1 MRKPGTLF
9 TSVAA
14 VGLCIVG
21 GCSSDE
27 TTGDGVE
34 TSDGGGGPQH
44 LVESEKTPLAPGTY
58 RFSVHVYD
66 GVETPEASIDVPA
79 GFDDEASW
87 YVVSHDG
94 NEFLG
99 LWTVGVVYN
108 DPCRLGK
115 TTYRSPGPSVQNLA
129 HALVAQR
136 STRTAAPEPMTV
148 DGYRGLYVEI
158 HSPVDMSK
166 CVKVADL
173 WGSPGGR
180 GIYNDRQVDRVWIL
194 DVDGRRLVVNAAYS
208 AESTA
213 EDINKLSSMVQ
224 SLEFVPA
231 AAE

>member
-1 MRKPGTLF
+1 MRKPGTLV

-14 VGLCIVG
+14 V
-21 GCSSDE
+21 
-27 TTGDGVE
+27 
-34 TSDGGGGPQH
+34 
-44 LVESEKTPLAPGTY
+44 KTALAPGIY

-99 LWTVGVVYN
+99 PWTVGVVYN

-136 STRTAAPEPMTV
+136 STRTAAPEPVTV

-158 HSPVDMSK
+158 HSPVDMSE
-166 CVKVADL
+166 CVNVADL

-180 GIYNDRQVDRVWIL
+180 GIYNDCQVDRVWIL

>member
-1 MRKPGTLF
+1 MPFNSRIIRTIAWPAL
-9 TSVAA
+9 
-14 VGLCIVG
+14 GLCFLV
-21 GCSSDE
+21 GCSSADSP
-27 TTGDGVE
+27 GNSG
-34 TSDGGGGPQH
+34 SPSLRP
-44 LVESEKTPLAPGTY
+44 LVEGEGEPTPLTPGTY
-58 RFSVHVYD
+58 RFSVYVYG
-66 GVETPEASIDVPA
+66 GVETPEASIDVPD
-79 GFDDEASW
+79 GFDDGASW
-87 YVVSHDG
+87 YVVSRDG

-115 TTYRSPGPSVQNLA
+115 TTYRYPGPSVQNLA

-136 STRTAAPEPMTV
+136 STRTAAPKPVTL

-158 HSPVDMSK
+158 HSPSDLSE

-180 GIYNDRQVDRVWIL
+180 GIYNDSQVDRVWIL

-213 EDINKLSSMVQ
+213 KDIDKLTAMIK
-224 SLEFVPA
+224 SLQFVPA